1 MSNYT
6 FAKHNQT
13 YIKSSEELSDI
24 AVSLYE
30 QQKSEKDVYADGQL
44 GALRSSREWLLWG
57 EWATWPL

>member
-6 FAKHNQT
+6 FAKHNQA

-44 GALRSSREWLLWG
+44 GALRSSRE
-57 EWATWPL
+57 